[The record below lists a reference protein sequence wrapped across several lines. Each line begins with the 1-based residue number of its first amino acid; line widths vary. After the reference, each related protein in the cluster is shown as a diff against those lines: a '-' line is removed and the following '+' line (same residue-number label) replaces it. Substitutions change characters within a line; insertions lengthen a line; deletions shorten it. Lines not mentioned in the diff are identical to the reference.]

1 MARINFMTKPE
12 NPVEARIPYFLIC
25 TNTPDE
31 LSEKVSASLQTG
43 AAYLHGQPFVF
54 KDQICQC
61 LKGLSYG

>member
-1 MARINFMTKPE
+1 MTTPEKPDE
-12 NPVEARIPYFLIC
+12 KRTPYFLIC

-31 LSEKVSASLQTG
+31 LSEKVSAFLQGGVT
-43 AAYLHGQPFVF
+43 YLHGQPFVF